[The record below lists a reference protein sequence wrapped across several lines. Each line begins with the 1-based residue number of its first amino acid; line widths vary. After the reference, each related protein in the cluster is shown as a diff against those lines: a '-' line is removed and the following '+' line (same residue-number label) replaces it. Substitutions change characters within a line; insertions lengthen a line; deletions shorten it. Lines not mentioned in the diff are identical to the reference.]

1 MAFEGRDEERGLLG
15 GFLLADGGGQTN
27 PIGLAYSGCGELEPG
42 SSLLSRGANLERLA
56 AVLLD

>member
-1 MAFEGRDEERGLLG
+1 MRNEGCW
-15 GFLLADGGGQTN
+15 ADSCLRMEAGRPT